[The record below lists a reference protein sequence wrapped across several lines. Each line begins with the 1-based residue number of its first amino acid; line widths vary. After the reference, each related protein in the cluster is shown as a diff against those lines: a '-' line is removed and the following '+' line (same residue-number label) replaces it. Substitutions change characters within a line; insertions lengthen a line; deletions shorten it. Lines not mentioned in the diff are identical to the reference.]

1 MGSAMLTGVVT
12 HSQPMSRPPPAATP
26 PDRSSAIAGDR
37 MIRLLSPADLSP
49 GSFGMVMATGIVS
62 IGAHL
67 LGMGAVAR
75 GLFALNVAL
84 FAALSVLTALRLWR
98 HPRRFFADL
107 FDHRHG
113 PGAFTAVAASA
124 ILGSQSLLIG
134 SDEPAAIA
142 LFAVA
147 GLLWLV
153 LTYAIFAALTIKND
167 KPTLEEGIGGAWL
180 LAVVATQS
188 LAVLA
193 AVLAPGL
200 APPKRLPLDF
210 FALSMWLWGGMLYI
224 WMMSLIFYRYT
235 FFRLR
240 PSDLTPPYW
249 INMGAMAIS
258 TLAGALLIRDAPD
271 APLLSSLLPFLK
283 GFTLFYWASGTWWI
297 PLLLVLG
304 AWRYV
309 YARFPMRYDPQYWSV
324 VFPLGMYAVATHEM
338 SRALAIGFLDFAAP
352 LFLYA
357 ALAAWAIVAVGLCR
371 AIVRR
376 MRAASR

>member
-1 MGSAMLTGVVT
+1 
-12 HSQPMSRPPPAATP
+12 
-26 PDRSSAIAGDR
+26 
-37 MIRLLSPADLSP
+37 
-49 GSFGMVMATGIVS
+49 
-62 IGAHL
+62 
-67 LGMGAVAR
+67 
-75 GLFALNVAL
+75 
-84 FAALSVLTALRLWR
+84 
-98 HPRRFFADL
+98 
-107 FDHRHG
+107 
-113 PGAFTAVAASA
+113 
-124 ILGSQSLLIG
+124 
-134 SDEPAAIA
+134 
-142 LFAVA
+142 
-147 GLLWLV
+147 
-153 LTYAIFAALTIKND
+153 
-167 KPTLEEGIGGAWL
+167 
-180 LAVVATQS
+180 
-188 LAVLA
+188 
-193 AVLAPGL
+193 
-200 APPKRLPLDF
+200 
-210 FALSMWLWGGMLYI
+210 
-224 WMMSLIFYRYT
+224 MSLIFYRYT